1 MKLPI
6 YKSIHSLLKLQIQRG
21 EYQNGDYLPSE
32 NDLCKQYQITRTTAR
47 KALEELVKEGF
58 IGRQH
63 GKRSTV
69 IERRKSLGLLS
80 VKGFSEAAGQ
90 KVETLFLQL
99 PAFRD
104 WNSNFPFEISNAELE
119 KPCIHFERLRC
130 FDDDSVMLENNWFSA
145 VELPGFVGLEL
156 VDGSFFKTLSQNYQI
171 EITGSEQELR
181 AIPADE
187 KISELLKIK
196 RGSPLLQIYAH
207 FSTSKKNLNIYAELF
222 CNTAKFP
229 VGNSYFK

>member
-6 YKSIHSLLKLQIQRG
+6 YRSIQNALKLQIQTG
-21 EYQNGDYLPSE
+21 EYKTGDYLPSE
-32 NDLCKQYQITRTTAR
+32 NDLCEQYQITRTTAR
-47 KALEELVKEGF
+47 KALEELLKEGF
-58 IGRQH
+58 IDRQH
-63 GKRSTV
+63 GKRSKV

-90 KVETLFLQL
+90 SVETLFLQL
-99 PAFRD
+99 PGFRN
-104 WNSNFPFEISNAELE
+104 WNINFPFKISESELIT
-119 KPCIHFERLRC
+119 PCIHFERLRC
-130 FDDDSVMLENNWFSA
+130 FDNDPVMLENNWLSA
-145 VELPGFVGLEL
+145 AELPGFVGMEMI
-156 VDGSFFKTLSQNYQI
+156 DGSFFKTLSQNYQI
-171 EITGSEQELR
+171 EIIGSEQELR

-196 RGSPLLQIYAH
+196 RGSPLLQIHAH
-207 FSTSKKNLNIYAELF
+207 FSTSKKELNIYAELF